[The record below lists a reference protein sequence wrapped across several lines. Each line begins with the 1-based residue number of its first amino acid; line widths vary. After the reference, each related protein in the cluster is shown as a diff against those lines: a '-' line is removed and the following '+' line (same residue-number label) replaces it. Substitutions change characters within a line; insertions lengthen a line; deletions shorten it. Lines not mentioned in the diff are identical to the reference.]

1 MKDRADIWD
10 NAALEKT
17 RFHIWA
23 DLFVE
28 AQSTNITLRYL
39 PCGLTLVDNWSKL
52 WAAAEAAGPNNNS
65 VNGGETCV
73 WSEFCLQMCS
83 KCLQN
88 NSDRTSTRVAI
99 VELFKD
105 IVLRDQVKETWT

>member
-1 MKDRADIWD
+1 MDGADFLD
-10 NAALEKT
+10 NAALEKA
-17 RFHIWA
+17 RFHYWA
-23 DLFVE
+23 DLFVK

-73 WSEFCLQMCS
+73 WSKFCLQMCF
-83 KCLQN
+83 KRLQN
-88 NSDRTSTRVAI
+88 NSHRTNGPSTRIAI
-99 VELFKD
+99 VELWD
-105 IVLRDQVKETWT
+105 IELKKHEPKFQ